1 MQNESPD
8 FFKILEIL
16 SEHEVSFIVVGGVC
30 AVLLGAPVTTFNL
43 DIVPSRD
50 KGNRIK
56 LLSAL
61 ERLSAYYREHLPKKL
76 SPTFESLGSGGHHL
90 LLTKYGPLDILG
102 TIADASDFNHL
113 ISHTEKIQLENGI
126 ELGILEL
133 KTLIEEKEKTKRDK
147 DIGMLS
153 ILNAMLKNE
162 LDS

>member
-16 SEHEVSFIVVGGVC
+16 SEHGVSYIVVGGVC
-30 AVLLGAPVTTFNL
+30 AVLLGAPVTTFDL

-50 KGNRIK
+50 KENRIK
-56 LLSAL
+56 LLNAL
-61 ERLSAYYREHLPKKL
+61 EHLNAHYREHLPKKM
-76 SPTFESLGSGGHHL
+76 SPTFESLDSDGHHL

-102 TIADASDFNHL
+102 AIGDGSDFNHL
-113 ISHTEKIQLENGI
+113 ISRTEKIQLDNGT
-126 ELGILEL
+126 ELGILDL

-147 DIGMLS
+147 DIGTLN
-153 ILNAMLKNE
+153 ILNAMLKNK